1 MVSDMTRS
9 LNLTKD
15 ITLATLLHVF
25 YFISFAH
32 NVIKKTERE
41 KKIKDNKIN
50 IHALK
55 TKKNNC
61 LIRQEYHNSSK
72 PITVVPGFKKY
83 VKKKQTT
90 NKQNSKGI

>member
-1 MVSDMTRS
+1 M
-9 LNLTKD
+9 
-15 ITLATLLHVF
+15 
-25 YFISFAH
+25 
-32 NVIKKTERE
+32 IKKQRER

-83 VKKKQTT
+83 VKKKT
-90 NKQNSKGI
+90 NKQQTNKTVKLYKTIKKDNEDRQKH

>member
-1 MVSDMTRS
+1 M
-9 LNLTKD
+9 
-15 ITLATLLHVF
+15 
-25 YFISFAH
+25 
-32 NVIKKTERE
+32 IKKQRER

-83 VKKKQTT
+83 VKKKTN
-90 NKQNSKGI
+90 NKQTKQ